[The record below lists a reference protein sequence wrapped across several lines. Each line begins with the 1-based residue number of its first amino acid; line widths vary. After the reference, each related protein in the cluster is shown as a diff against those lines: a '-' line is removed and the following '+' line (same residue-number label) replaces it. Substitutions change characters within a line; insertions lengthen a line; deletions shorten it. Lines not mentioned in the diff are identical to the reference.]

1 MIKIK
6 KPKRFALTNLI
17 TRVGGSAKTEV
28 TNKKGLSQSIE
39 CDNEELEIS
48 KKVKNH

>member
-17 TRVGGSAKTEV
+17 TRVGGSAKTEE
-28 TNKKGLSQSIE
+28 NIRLIKKCLSQSIE
-39 CDNEELEIS
+39 CDE
-48 KKVKNH
+48 